1 MVIAPTPCRF
11 RRSVVIVRETWGRLS
26 AARPRAASVVGCQ

>member
-11 RRSVVIVRETWGRLS
+11 RCPVVIVGETRGKLS